1 MTWMSC
7 DASCSLWLCASSSS
21 KKSKKQK
28 IKIKSRK
35 INKRK
40 ENQNIMLES
49 KYIMISKVFG
59 ILLEI
64 LLGD

>member
-40 ENQNIMLES
+40 ENQMLES